1 MNIKMARKSSSMKAF
16 LQKKSPP
23 IIGLDIGTRFVKA
36 VILERDNDSY
46 TVAGFACEPINGNAF
61 AEREVKDFDAVS
73 NALKK
78 AKHALKNKKVKDV
91 AIAVAGASVI
101 TKIVQMDPD
110 QTDYQMEGQIEI
122 EADSLIPYPL
132 DEVYLDFEELG
143 PSKTHVSKV
152 NVLLSAAHKDTV
164 DNRVTLLRE
173 IPFEPK
179 VVDIEGY
186 AVANAISDY
195 YQSEDERVV
204 CINIGATL
212 LQVAVLNSGQV
223 EYSKEHLFGMDTLL
237 QDICTMQG
245 LERDDAQKQLI
256 EDTLPETW
264 RQDTL
269 PVFLSNLQQQINR
282 AIQMYISTTHAK
294 RPEKILFCGGG
305 AVISEIAPALAE
317 DLSVEIEVFN
327 PFNNMQFGKH
337 VNVEQITKIAP
348 QLAIAVGLAS
358 RGFSQWHI

>member
-1 MNIKMARKSSSMKAF
+1 
-16 LQKKSPP
+16 
-23 IIGLDIGTRFVKA
+23 
-36 VILERDNDSY
+36 
-46 TVAGFACEPINGNAF
+46 
-61 AEREVKDFDAVS
+61 
-73 NALKK
+73 
-78 AKHALKNKKVKDV
+78 
-91 AIAVAGASVI
+91 
-101 TKIVQMDPD
+101 
-110 QTDYQMEGQIEI
+110 
-122 EADSLIPYPL
+122 
-132 DEVYLDFEELG
+132 
-143 PSKTHVSKV
+143 
-152 NVLLSAAHKDTV
+152 
-164 DNRVTLLRE
+164 
-173 IPFEPK
+173 
-179 VVDIEGY
+179 
-186 AVANAISDY
+186 
-195 YQSEDERVV
+195 
-204 CINIGATL
+204 
-212 LQVAVLNSGQV
+212 
-223 EYSKEHLFGMDTLL
+223 MDTLL